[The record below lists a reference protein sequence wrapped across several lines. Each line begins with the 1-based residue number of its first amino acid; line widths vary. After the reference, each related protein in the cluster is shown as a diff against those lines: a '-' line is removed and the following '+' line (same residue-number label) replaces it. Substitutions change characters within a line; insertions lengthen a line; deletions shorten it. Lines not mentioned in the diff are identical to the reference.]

1 MQPIAGVFRRGL
13 LAYTRIEDFVRISS
27 FVETG
32 GEKMV
37 TSEKTETGPKITE
50 IYSAEQIAARIKE
63 LGQTISK
70 DYKDLENPVVIG
82 VMKGAFCFLADLVR
96 NIKTNDPLQ
105 MEFVRLSSYGS
116 ATESSGTVQTPYLEL
131 PNISNRHILVIEDIV
146 DSGRTA
152 KFFLEYLQGQFHPKS
167 LKIACFLD
175 KPSRRVVEVEPD
187 YIGFTINDLFVV
199 GYGLDY
205 DEKYRELP
213 FLGEL
218 DLGG

>member
-1 MQPIAGVFRRGL
+1 
-13 LAYTRIEDFVRISS
+13 
-27 FVETG
+27 
-32 GEKMV
+32 MV
-37 TSEKTETGPKITE
+37 TSEKTGHKITE
-50 IYSAEQIAARIKE
+50 IYSPEQIQKRIIE
-63 LGQTISK
+63 LGQIISQ
-70 DYKDLENPVVIG
+70 DYKSLENPVVIG

-96 NIKTNDPLQ
+96 NINTDDPLQ

-116 ATESSGTVQTPYLEL
+116 ATESSGHVHTPYLEL
-131 PNISNRHILVIEDIV
+131 PNISHRHILVVEDII

-152 KFFLEYLQGQFHPKS
+152 KFFLDYLTGQFQPAT

-187 YIGFTINDLFVV
+187 YVGFTINDLFVV

-205 DEKYRELP
+205 AEKYRELP

-218 DLGG
+218 DLGGG